1 VLVDPFVSS
10 MAKDKDKEG
19 EKPRNKLTKVRLF
32 VSLVEMGL
40 FVLSGW
46 GRNCRRGRGVLGGRV
61 VVVMCLELL
70 QGMLHWII

>member
-1 VLVDPFVSS
+1 

-19 EKPRNKLTKVRLF
+19 EKPRNKLTKVGPF

-40 FVLSGW
+40 FVVSGW
-46 GRNCRRGRGVLGGRV
+46 GGNCRRGRGVLEGQV
-61 VVVMCLELL
+61 VVVVCLELL

>member
-1 VLVDPFVSS
+1 

-19 EKPRNKLTKVRLF
+19 EKPRNKLTKVRPF

-40 FVLSGW
+40 FVVGGW
-46 GRNCRRGRGVLGGRV
+46 GGNCSRGLGVLGVRV
-61 VVVMCLELL
+61 VVVVCLELL